1 MWLNLATNF
10 KVLVFMNL
18 ADLAIE
24 KIIRNELFGGKKV
37 LLELEDK
44 YEYNSIEVSTREKI
58 NKIVGRKIA

>member
-1 MWLNLATNF
+1 
-10 KVLVFMNL
+10 MNL